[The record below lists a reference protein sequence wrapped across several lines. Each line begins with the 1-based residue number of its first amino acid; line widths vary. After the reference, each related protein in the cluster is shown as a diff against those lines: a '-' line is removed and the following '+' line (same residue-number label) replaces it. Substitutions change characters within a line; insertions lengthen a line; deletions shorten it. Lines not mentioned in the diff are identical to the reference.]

1 MKLVYTKIVY
11 FDTLYNRNS
20 EFRVTGKIT
29 FNERKEA
36 VFASCGMK
44 YAIPVEKIVSIETI
58 EEDF

>member
-1 MKLVYTKIVY
+1 MKLVYTKLVY

-29 FNERKEA
+29 FNERNEA
-36 VFASCGMK
+36 VFKAGGMG
-44 YAIPVEKIVSIETI
+44 YAIPIDKIVSIETI